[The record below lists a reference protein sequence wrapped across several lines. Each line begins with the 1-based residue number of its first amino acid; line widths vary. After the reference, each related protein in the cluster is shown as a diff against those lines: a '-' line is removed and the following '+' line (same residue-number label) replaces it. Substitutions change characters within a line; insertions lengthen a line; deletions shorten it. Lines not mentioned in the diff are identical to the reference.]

1 MENFVPVVSF
11 YRQEHGYCFKLRHDC
26 CRPFADLHLLYLE
39 LYLLV
44 ISYVLNSTF
53 WSLLV
58 SWNLPSGLCLCL
70 EIYLSDLCLC
80 LEIYF
85 LVFVCVLSVTFWSW
99 LVSWDL
105 PSGLCLCLEFY
116 LLVIAC
122 VLRFPFWSLF
132 VSWALL
138 SGPGLCLEIYLVLFA
153 CVLKFTFWSLFVSW
167 DLSSGLCLCLEI
179 YLLLIACVYWD
190 LPSGPCLCLERYLH
204 IFLLIPRNKIVSSF
218 CTCYLWA
225 LQHHIRS
232 SSLSDSIITIF
243 IIRFIINDLRNLS
256 LQCELGTIVTA
267 NSVISLNSITRVVL
281 EEMETRVCREVESE
295 YTCAL
300 VTTVCYLSKGRRKTF
315 VKRIHAVFKQIN
327 QMRMQGQPLGFC
339 IWTPD
344 GWLTRIHLEGT
355 ATC

>member
-1 MENFVPVVSF
+1 MIAVGRLLTCICCTLSF
-11 YRQEHGYCFKLRHDC
+11 
-26 CRPFADLHLLYLE
+26 
-39 LYLLV
+39 
-44 ISYVLNSTF
+44 IF
-53 WSLLV
+53 WSFHM
-58 SWNLPSGLCLCL
+58 SWTLPSGHCLCL
-70 EIYLSDLCLC
+70 EIYL
-80 LEIYF
+80 
-85 LVFVCVLSVTFWSW
+85 LVFVCVLRFTFLIFACVLRFTFWFLFVSWALLSGPGLFPEIYLLVFACVLRFTFWSL